1 MASVA
6 SKRDIS
12 KMSFEDALSELEG
25 IVQQLE
31 EGDVP
36 LEESIVIYERG
47 DSLRKHCESKLRD
60 AELKVEQIVVGPE
73 GQARKTEPV
82 EEA

>member
-1 MASVA
+1 MAAAA

-12 KMSFEDALSELEG
+12 KMSFEDALTELEG

-31 EGDVP
+31 DGDVP

-47 DSLRKHCESKLRD
+47 DQLRRHCEGKLKE
-60 AELKVEQIVVGPE
+60 AELKVEKIVLGPD
-73 GQARKTEPV
+73 GQARSTEPV
-82 EEA
+82 EES

>member
-12 KMSFEDALSELEG
+12 KMNFEDALGELEG

-31 EGDVP
+31 DGDVP

-47 DSLRKHCESKLRD
+47 DQLRRQCEGKLKE
-60 AELKVEQIVVGPE
+60 AELKVEKIVLGPD
-73 GQARKTEPV
+73 GQARSTEPV
-82 EEA
+82 EES

>member
-47 DSLRKHCESKLRD
+47 DSLRKHCEGKLRE
-60 AELKVEQIVVGPE
+60 AELKVEQIVVGPD
-73 GQARKTEPV
+73 GQARKVEPV
-82 EEA
+82 EET